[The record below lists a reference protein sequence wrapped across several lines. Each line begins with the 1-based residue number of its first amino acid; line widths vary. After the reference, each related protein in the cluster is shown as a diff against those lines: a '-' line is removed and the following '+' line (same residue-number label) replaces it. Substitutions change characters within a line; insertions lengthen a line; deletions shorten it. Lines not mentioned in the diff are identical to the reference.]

1 MIPGQTARFVVRV
14 PGSDSSDA
22 NSFDDSDARRQ
33 VSSVAWQLR
42 LAAEQQ
48 AQRRSM
54 YDGAQRRAAED
65 APTWLRV
72 MGVYKHLRNVHT
84 PHMHKLYTPA
94 AHFANEMDERV
105 LALARAM
112 ARLLTRLG
120 HWASAPHMQ
129 RASPQDLQL
138 IHSNERSFCGPAGGI
153 DEWVRC
159 CIYSTRL
166 VLLRAAHQP
175 QQGMP
180 IFYTSAL

>member
-1 MIPGQTARFVVRV
+1 V

-33 VSSVAWQLR
+33 VSSLAWQLR

-48 AQRRSM
+48 TQCRSM
-54 YDGAQRRAAED
+54 YDGAQRQAAED
-65 APTWLRV
+65 ASMWLRI
-72 MGVYKHLRNVHT
+72 MGLYEHLRKVHT

-105 LALARAM
+105 LALARAV

-120 HWASAPHMQ
+120 RWALALHTQ
-129 RASPQDLQL
+129 RTSPQDLQL
-138 IHSNERSFCGPAGGI
+138 LYSNERAFCRPAGGI

-175 QQGMP
+175 QQGLP